1 MARSGCDFQS
11 LTLENRDW
19 KEAEAMSREII
30 QFDDAMFE
38 TKLDA
43 MVRDKVE
50 QIVNA
55 MPDASGRRDRQRRG
69 IRTNRRTQ
77 GVPCRPLRTRPDRQG
92 RQAGAEGA
100 ETGGR
105 GLRVGGDRTIPA
117 ARAGHRGIIDRHV
130 PGGREHPAGGRHRPA
145 VVGRSH
151 ALADA
156 LRQVQALLWGDGPVA
171 QQAVGGRMAVRVR
184 GRRVAQAIMG
194 RASGERERARRH
206 RHRHGWSP

>member
-69 IRTNRRTQ
+69 IRTNRRT
-77 GVPCRPLRTRPDRQG
+77 
-92 RQAGAEGA
+92 
-100 ETGGR
+100 
-105 GLRVGGDRTIPA
+105 
-117 ARAGHRGIIDRHV
+117 
-130 PGGREHPAGGRHRPA
+130 
-145 VVGRSH
+145 
-151 ALADA
+151 
-156 LRQVQALLWGDGPVA
+156 
-171 QQAVGGRMAVRVR
+171 
-184 GRRVAQAIMG
+184 
-194 RASGERERARRH
+194 
-206 RHRHGWSP
+206 

>member
-1 MARSGCDFQS
+1 MARAGYDFQS

-19 KEAEAMSREII
+19 KEAEAMSKEII

-55 MPDASGRRDRQRRG
+55 MPDASGRRDRQRRE

-77 GVPCRPLRTRPDRQG
+77 GVPCRPLRTQPDRQG

-100 ETGGR
+100 QAQR
-105 GLRVGGDRTIPA
+105 GPVRVGGGRTLPA
-117 ARAGHRGIIDRHV
+117 ARVRRRGGAETALHEEQPRGDAGMDGEPID
-130 PGGREHPAGGRHRPA
+130 AGC
-145 VVGRSH
+145 
-151 ALADA
+151 
-156 LRQVQALLWGDGPVA
+156 
-171 QQAVGGRMAVRVR
+171 
-184 GRRVAQAIMG
+184 I
-194 RASGERERARRH
+194 GEPLDLSEQ
-206 RHRHGWSP
+206 